1 MRCMNRNKVRFFYS
15 LYEGR
20 KPVTDKW
27 GNVTGEYETIY
38 GNPIECFANISPA
51 VGETAMR
58 QFGESVN
65 YDKVMVMDNSAPPI
79 DEYSVLWVDTMPQLD
94 EDGSLLLGSDG
105 NAITPHNYEVEKVA
119 RSLNGVSYA
128 IHKVNVS

>member
-1 MRCMNRNKVRFFYS
+1 
-15 LYEGR
+15 
-20 KPVTDKW
+20 
-27 GNVTGEYETIY
+27 
-38 GNPIECFANISPA
+38 
-51 VGETAMR
+51 MR

-105 NAITPHNYEVEKVA
+105 NAITPHNYEVEKLPEALTVCPM
-119 RSLNGVSYA
+119 RYTR
-128 IHKVNVS
+128 